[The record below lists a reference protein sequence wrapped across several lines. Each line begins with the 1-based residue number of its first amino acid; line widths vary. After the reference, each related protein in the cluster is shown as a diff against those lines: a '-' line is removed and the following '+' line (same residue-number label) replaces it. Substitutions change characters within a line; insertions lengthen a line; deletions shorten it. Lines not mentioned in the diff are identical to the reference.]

1 MDFGPG
7 GLSNPGPSGYGGGYN
22 ATTAYSGPSGGDG
35 GGGGGNTDPYG
46 GYVAASKPRGG
57 LQGIKDYFTGG
68 GYDYGYQ
75 RSFGKDLRGIGGLL
89 LGLVNP
95 ALGLA
100 YRGYQR
106 FKPELNLLKNSPTI
120 ESFLNNRRNL
130 MEEVPLNKIN
140 IFNPEGITKT
150 RSAIDFIDPTKTISG
165 DYLDIR
171 DRIEQNTGYGRNQID
186 LVKNYGRAD
195 LEKLGAK
202 DRTILG
208 PNDQLE
214 ELQNYYN
221 AVQQLSGPGS
231 KFAPNDPARARDFIT
246 NQSKQLGGSYNI
258 DMDLIPQDFL
268 QTQEDLQ
275 QQKSPYSLFDI

>member
-1 MDFGPG
+1 MG
-7 GLSNPGPSGYGGGYN
+7 S
-22 ATTAYSGPSGGDG
+22 
-35 GGGGGNTDPYG
+35 
-46 GYVAASKPRGG
+46 
-57 LQGIKDYFTGG
+57 G

-120 ESFLNNRRNL
+120 ESFLNNRKNL
-130 MEEVPLNKIN
+130 MEEVPLNKVN

-186 LVKNYGRAD
+186 LH
-195 LEKLGAK
+195 
-202 DRTILG
+202 
-208 PNDQLE
+208 
-214 ELQNYYN
+214 
-221 AVQQLSGPGS
+221 
-231 KFAPNDPARARDFIT
+231 
-246 NQSKQLGGSYNI
+246 
-258 DMDLIPQDFL
+258 
-268 QTQEDLQ
+268 QTCRH
-275 QQKSPYSLFDI
+275 SL